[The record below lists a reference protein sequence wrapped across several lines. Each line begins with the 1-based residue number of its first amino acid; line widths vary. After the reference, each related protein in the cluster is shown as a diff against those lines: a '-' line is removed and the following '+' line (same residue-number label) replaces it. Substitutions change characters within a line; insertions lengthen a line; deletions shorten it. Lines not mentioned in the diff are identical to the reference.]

1 MADLLEARGLVRTFP
16 GLDQP
21 VLDHV
26 EFRLHAGDRVAITG
40 PSGSG
45 KSTLLAILGLLDV
58 AQAGTV
64 SLDGAVVDPQD
75 DAAATAARRSRLGL
89 VFQDHHLLPA
99 ATALDNVLI
108 PALADGRPDAA
119 MRKRATDLLGA
130 VGLGDRMDHLPSM
143 LSTGQRQRVAVA
155 RALLRR
161 PAVVLADEPTGALDR
176 ANADALVE
184 LLDRECGEAALV
196 LVTHDP
202 AVARRMRRQLRLA
215 DGRLTEQ
222 P

>member
-26 EFRLHAGDRVAITG
+26 DLRIHAGDRVAITG

-58 AQAGTV
+58 PQAGTV
-64 SLDGAVVDPQD
+64 ALDGAVVNPRD
-75 DAAATAARRSRLGL
+75 DAAATAARRSRLGF

-119 MRKRATDLLGA
+119 TRKRATDLLVA

-184 LLDRECGEAALV
+184 LLDRECGGAALV

-202 AVARRMRRQLRLA
+202 AVAGRMRRQLRLA

>member
-1 MADLLEARGLVRTFP
+1 MADLLVARALVRTFP
-16 GLDQP
+16 GLDRP
-21 VLDHV
+21 VLDQV
-26 EFRLHAGDRVAITG
+26 DLQLRAGDRVAITG

-58 AQAGTV
+58 AQSGTV
-64 SLDGAVVDPQD
+64 ALDGVVVDPRD
-75 DAAATAARRSRLGL
+75 DRAATSARRSRLGF

-99 ATALDNVLI
+99 ATALDNVLL
-108 PALADGRPDAA
+108 PGLADGRPDAA
-119 MRKRATDLLGA
+119 MRDRATELLVA
-130 VGLGDRMDHLPSM
+130 VGLGDRLGHLPAM

-184 LLDRECGEAALV
+184 LLDRESGEAALV
-196 LVTHDP
+196 VVTHDP
-202 AVARRMRRQLRLA
+202 AVAGRMRRQLRLA
-215 DGRLTEQ
+215 DGRLTESS
-222 P
+222 